1 MSAGFLLAT
10 HLARVLSS
18 LQVSSTEHGIG
29 DHARVGV
36 ITVPLRQDGEIQ
48 ALQPVT
54 VSCRMGNKV
63 LEIRF
68 FKVIPYKSGPQSS

>member
-1 MSAGFLLAT
+1 MSAGFLLVT

-18 LQVSSTEHGIG
+18 LQVSSAEHGIG

-36 ITVPLRQDGEIQ
+36 ITGPVRQDGQIQ
-48 ALQPVT
+48 ALQLVT

-63 LEIRF
+63 LEKRV
-68 FKVIPYKSGPQSS
+68 FKVLPY